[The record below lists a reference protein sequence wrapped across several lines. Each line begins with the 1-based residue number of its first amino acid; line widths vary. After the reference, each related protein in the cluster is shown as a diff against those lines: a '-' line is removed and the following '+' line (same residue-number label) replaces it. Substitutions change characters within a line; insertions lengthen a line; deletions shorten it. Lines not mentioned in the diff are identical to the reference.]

1 MAIPQPGETPPRR
14 SVGRRRLVSGVGAAI
29 SVLALAWIF
38 WRVDLAR
45 LRLVVA
51 TADGVFLLLLPLAI
65 AAEQMLRAW
74 KWRQILYGIR
84 PIGPLRLFG
93 AIMAGY
99 FANFLVPLGISPIVR
114 SWLVAR
120 REDLKMSA
128 VLATV
133 VIDRLIDGVVFTVFV
148 ALALAVAVPGAN
160 DEIRLGLIVGG
171 VGGLVLFTL
180 ALVALYRARRW
191 AARPNRWIGTL
202 LRRLPRR
209 LSSRIKGLA
218 ASFADGILWPAETW
232 RGVGI
237 VLASVAI
244 KVIAMAHFVWAGLAF
259 GIVLS
264 AADYVFLLVF
274 LGFLIILTRLARIP
288 GGFVFGAIF
297 ALDLLGVAEEPALA
311 MVVAVQLATMMTV
324 GGIGGFALWKQGFA
338 LHDLP
343 HRQAGSNGPT

>member
-1 MAIPQPGETPPRR
+1 MAVPQPGVTSPRR
-14 SVGRRRLVSGVGAAI
+14 SVRRRRLVSGVGAAL
-29 SVLALAWIF
+29 SVLALAWIL

-51 TADGVFLLLLPLAI
+51 AADGVFLLLLPLAI

-74 KWRQILYGIR
+74 KWRQILYPIR

-148 ALALAVAVPGAN
+148 ALALAVAVPETG
-160 DEIRLGLIVGG
+160 DEIRLGLMVGG
-171 VGGLVLFTL
+171 VGSLVLFTL
-180 ALVALYRARRW
+180 ALGALYRAKRW
-191 AARPNRWIGTL
+191 AGRPNRWIGAI
-202 LRRLPRR
+202 LRRLPKR
-209 LSSRIKGLA
+209 LSSRVKGLA

-244 KVIAMAHFVWAGLAF
+244 KGIAMTHFLWAGLAF

-264 AADYVFLLVF
+264 AADYVFLVVF

-297 ALDLLGVAEEPALA
+297 ALELLGVAEEPALA

-324 GGIGGFALWKQGFA
+324 GGIGGLALWRQGFA

-343 HRQAGSNGPT
+343 HTQAGANGPA